1 MRNYVEAN
9 DEYTR
14 RGLFNRLYEAV
25 ELSGRCSFSPALGSA
40 AESFWL
46 QVVACKC
53 RQMSSPVLLLLQGLI
68 YWNLE
73 QIVTSRG
80 PWASCAS
87 AVMAGPGS
95 GVCVATGSLSGS
107 GPELSVSLLA

>member
-1 MRNYVEAN
+1 MGSQADATLKIEISNKRPGGCHLGVIIKQETTLRNYVEAN
-9 DEYTR
+9 AEYSR

-53 RQMSSPVLLLLQGLI
+53 RQMSSPVLLLLQG
-68 YWNLE
+68 
-73 QIVTSRG
+73 RG
-80 PWASCAS
+80 S
-87 AVMAGPGS
+87 
-95 GVCVATGSLSGS
+95 
-107 GPELSVSLLA
+107 